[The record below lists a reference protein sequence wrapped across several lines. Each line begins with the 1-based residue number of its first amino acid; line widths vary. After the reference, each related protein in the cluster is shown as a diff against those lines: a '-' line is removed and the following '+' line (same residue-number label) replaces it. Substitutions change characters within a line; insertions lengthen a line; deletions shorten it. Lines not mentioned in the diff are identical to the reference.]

1 MLTIGVAFLGRHN
14 QKQQAFWG
22 LDMGK
27 LAKNTAVASLAAI
40 TLCGTGQ
47 LLAQDCASVYGAS
60 VTGKISNNAQPDLG
74 LPPRG
79 LGFSTLGVVAL
90 NGGDAFGK
98 MKCGIVSTL
107 RALPEDQYSTPSF
120 IHTLSCDDEFVL
132 PDGSYMHSQLA
143 FETNGQLVGAEP
155 LACVTGETLDQGLV
169 YFTETST
176 PLAGPGNR
184 GAFTFATGGEIS
196 ITGTINNCTGVIDM
210 KFQGEIDLCLDPP
223 AFD

>member
-1 MLTIGVAFLGRHN
+1 
-14 QKQQAFWG
+14 
-22 LDMGK
+22 MGK
-27 LAKNTAVASLAAI
+27 LAKNAAIASLAAV

-47 LLAQDCASVYGAS
+47 LLAQDCASVYPAS
-60 VTGKISNNAQPDLG
+60 VKGKISNNAQPGLG
-74 LPPRG
+74 LPPSG

-107 RALPEDQYSTPSF
+107 RAIPDPEDIYSTPSF
-120 IHTLSCDDEFVL
+120 IHTLSCDDNFAL

-143 FETNGQLVGAEP
+143 FETDGKILGAEP
-155 LACVTGETLDQGLV
+155 LACVTGEILDQGLV

-176 PLAGPGNR
+176 PLPGPGNR
-184 GAFTFATGGEIS
+184 GAFTFTTGGEIS

-210 KFQGEIDLCLDPP
+210 KFDGEIDLCMDPP

>member
-1 MLTIGVAFLGRHN
+1 
-14 QKQQAFWG
+14 
-22 LDMGK
+22 MGK
-27 LAKNTAVASLAAI
+27 IVKNAAIASLAAV

-47 LLAQDCASVYGAS
+47 LLAQDCASVYTAS
-60 VTGKISNNAQPDLG
+60 VTGKISNNGQPDLG
-74 LPPRG
+74 LGPDG

-98 MKCGIVSTL
+98 MKCGIVSKLTG
-107 RALPEDQYSTPSF
+107 LPANQYSTPSF
-120 IHTLSCDDEFVL
+120 IHTLSCDDEFTL

-143 FETNGQLVGAEP
+143 FETNGQIVGAEY
-155 LACVTGETLDQGLV
+155 LGCETGENPEPGLV

-196 ITGTINNCTGVIDM
+196 IEGTINNCTGVIDM
-210 KFQGEIDLCLDPP
+210 KFQGEIDICLDPP
-223 AFD
+223 VLD